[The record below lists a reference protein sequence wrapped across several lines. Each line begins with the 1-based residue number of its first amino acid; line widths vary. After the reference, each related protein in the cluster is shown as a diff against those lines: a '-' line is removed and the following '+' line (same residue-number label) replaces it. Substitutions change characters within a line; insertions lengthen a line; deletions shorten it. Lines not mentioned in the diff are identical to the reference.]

1 MQEETVKLGGN
12 IELSGFN
19 DIDGASMVILK
30 KIIGNQ
36 VKKIS
41 KTVENYELLR
51 LVKKNVHNNSK
62 FEVHVLFAYNG
73 NSVSVENI
81 DNNLFMSVSGAM
93 NKIRNTVER

>member
-36 VKKIS
+36 VKKFS

-51 LVKKNVHNNSK
+51 LVKKNVHSNSK

-73 NSVSVENI
+73 NSVNVANI

-93 NKIRNTVER
+93 DKIRNSVER